1 LLGIYDVEPGLP
13 PRLRRA
19 ARLAS
24 WQNGIEP
31 QEISLPLWMG
41 EREKNLFSL
50 LSDSQ
55 VGHPIGLIA
64 TAGVGVSN
72 RNGVNFGN
80 PVLAGPK
87 AMRKGLPIGFDTK
100 ALVGDVNRDECL
112 LFIPETEPTPEQR
125 DPCPSGIVDTVLSV
139 AVLSRIT
146 EQARVRQ
153 A

>member
-1 LLGIYDVEPGLP
+1 MTSNPG
-13 PRLRRA
+13 
-19 ARLAS
+19 
-24 WQNGIEP
+24 G
-31 QEISLPLWMG
+31 
-41 EREKNLFSL
+41 REKLLFSL
-50 LSDSQ
+50 WSDSQ

-87 AMRKGLPIGFDTK
+87 AVRKGLPVGFDIK
-100 ALVGDVNRDECL
+100 ALVVDVNRDERL

-153 A
+153 AQTVQAAFRVTITNP